1 VIAEGGRRE
10 RKKQQTR
17 ELIAETARRLF
28 EARGFEAVTVAEIA
42 READVAEKTVFN
54 YFPTK
59 EDLFY
64 HRMESFEEELLAT
77 IRDRAPGESVLH
89 AFRRFIDQPRGMLAE
104 PSADEARERL
114 ASITRVITSSPA
126 LQAREEQVLRRYTGS
141 LAALIAED
149 TGAGPDD
156 VEPWVAANALM
167 GIHRSLIDLVRR
179 RTLAGG
185 GDPARLARDLR
196 EHADR
201 AFALLESGL
210 GDYAPGRAG

>member
-1 VIAEGGRRE
+1 MIAEGGRRE

-28 EARGFEAVTVAEIA
+28 EERGFEAVTVAEIA

-64 HRMESFEEELLAT
+64 NRMESFEEDLLAT
-77 IRDRAPGESVLH
+77 IRDRGPGVSVLE
-89 AFRRFIDQPRGMLAE
+89 AFRRFIDQPRGVLAE
-104 PSADEARERL
+104 PRADEARERL
-114 ASITRVITSSPA
+114 ARISRVITQSPA
-126 LQAREEQVLRRYTGS
+126 LQAREQQVLRRYTES

-149 TGAGPDD
+149 AGAAPDD
-156 VEPWVAANALM
+156 VRPWVAANALM
-167 GIHRSLIDLVRR
+167 GIHRSLIELVRT

-185 GDPARLARDLR
+185 DDPAALARDLR
-196 EHADR
+196 AHADR

-210 GDYAPGRAG
+210 GDYAPGRER